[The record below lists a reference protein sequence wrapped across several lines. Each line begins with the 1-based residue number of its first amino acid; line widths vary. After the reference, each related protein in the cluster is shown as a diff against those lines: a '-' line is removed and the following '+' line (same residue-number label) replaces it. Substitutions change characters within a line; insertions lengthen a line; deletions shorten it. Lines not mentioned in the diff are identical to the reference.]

1 MNNPGV
7 KSMKINDIDE
17 RIIVNLNKGE
27 LKAFEQIYDAFY
39 VYLCTIATAYIFDR
53 DVAKEIVNDVFINLW
68 DHRENIAYPIT
79 PYLKKSVQNRSLNYI
94 RSLQS
99 RERMLN
105 DVGEDLYQFQE
116 EYVISSDTPLSV
128 LEQKEVDELILNA
141 INNLPERCRAIFKD
155 NLYNNKSYGEIAEA
169 YGITVST
176 VRVQIKIALTKIKEA
191 LQPILT
197 YFFLF
202 SLFFFIFL

>member
-1 MNNPGV
+1 MKNSGI
-7 KSMKINDIDE
+7 KSMNINDIDE
-17 RIIVNLNKGE
+17 KIIVNFNKGE
-27 LKAFEQIYDAFY
+27 LKAFEQIYDVFY
-39 VYLCTIATAYIFDR
+39 VYLCTVATAYIFDR

-68 DHRENIAYPIT
+68 DHRENITYPIT

-99 RERMLN
+99 RERMLC
-105 DVGEDLYQFQE
+105 DAGEELYQFQE
-116 EYVISSDTPLSV
+116 KYIISTDTPQSV
-128 LEQKEVDELILNA
+128 LEQKEMDYLILNA
-141 INNLPERCRAIFKD
+141 INNLPERCRVIFKD
-155 NLYNNKSYGEIAEA
+155 NLYNNKSYDEIAES

-191 LQPILT
+191 LYPILACI
-197 YFFLF
+197 FLF